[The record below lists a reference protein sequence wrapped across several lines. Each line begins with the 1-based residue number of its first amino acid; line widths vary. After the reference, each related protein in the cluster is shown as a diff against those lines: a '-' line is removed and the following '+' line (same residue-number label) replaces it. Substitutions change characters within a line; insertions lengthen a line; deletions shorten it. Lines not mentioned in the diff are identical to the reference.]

1 MNREILVKLQKNKLM
16 MRKKVIIDNQDVIRM
31 TDRLAREDMARYK
44 IGRISTF
51 LGTLQDM

>member
-31 TDRLAREDMARYK
+31 IDRLAREDMARYK

-51 LGTLQDM
+51 LGTL

>member
-1 MNREILVKLQKNKLM
+1 M

-31 TDRLAREDMARYK
+31 IDRLAHEDMARCK

-51 LGTLQDM
+51 LGTL